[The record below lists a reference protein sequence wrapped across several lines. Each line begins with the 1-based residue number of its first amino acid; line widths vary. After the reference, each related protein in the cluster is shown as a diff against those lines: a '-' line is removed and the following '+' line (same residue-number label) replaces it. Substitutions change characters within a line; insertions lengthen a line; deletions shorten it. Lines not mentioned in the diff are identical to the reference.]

1 MFLHVQF
8 NPLFAAGFDWLE
20 AVLPLLFVLIWI
32 ISQVVAFFR
41 RVGGGPQARVDDEKE
56 TEPDMLL
63 EQRFRE
69 RQCRGCGASFVAPAL
84 AIIECPE
91 CGRLTPPEI
100 DGDDI
105 PEQDE
110 VIDSIDPVEAEISAF
125 LNRYTQTKQPSAV
138 PVESSEEKTIALP
151 ISDEVDR
158 SKRATSRTMVKQDAI
173 MQSPSQDE
181 GEISRHIHEVFD
193 QGLNHLPDGVV
204 ESPWADLRDNTN
216 RMADTSGQEQKE
228 EVPNFRLAAMLKDP
242 ATRKQLFV
250 LKEVLD
256 RPKDL
261 WE

>member
-41 RVGGGPQARVDDEKE
+41 RVGGGPQARVDDDEKE
-56 TEPDMLL
+56 TEPDILL

-100 DGDDI
+100 DGNEI
-105 PEQDE
+105 PEQNE
-110 VIDSIDPVEAEISAF
+110 VVDPVEAEISAF
-125 LNRYTQTKQPSAV
+125 LNRYIQTKQPSPV
-138 PVESSEEKTIALP
+138 PVEGSEEKTIALP
-151 ISDEVDR
+151 ISDEVGR
-158 SKRATSRTMVKQDAI
+158 SKQATSRTLVQ
-173 MQSPSQDE
+173 QEEQTRSPPQEE

-204 ESPWADLRDNTN
+204 ESPWADLRDNTK
-216 RMADTSGQEQKE
+216 RMVDTSGQEQKE
-228 EVPNFRLAAMLKDP
+228 EAPDFRLAAMLKDP
-242 ATRKQLFV
+242 ATRKQLFI

>member
-100 DGDDI
+100 EGDDI
-105 PEQDE
+105 PEQNE
-110 VIDSIDPVEAEISAF
+110 GVDSVDPVEAEISAF
-125 LNRYTQTKQPSAV
+125 LNRYIQTKQPSPV
-138 PVESSEEKTIALP
+138 PVEGSEEKTIALP
-151 ISDEVDR
+151 ISDEVGR
-158 SKRATSRTMVKQDAI
+158 SK
-173 MQSPSQDE
+173 
-181 GEISRHIHEVFD
+181 
-193 QGLNHLPDGVV
+193 
-204 ESPWADLRDNTN
+204 
-216 RMADTSGQEQKE
+216 
-228 EVPNFRLAAMLKDP
+228 
-242 ATRKQLFV
+242 
-250 LKEVLD
+250 
-256 RPKDL
+256 
-261 WE
+261 